1 MKFHIKSGNNP
12 DVLQGNNENTKH
24 KVFTSNTEQWKRMNQ
39 KGRASLTNIKDRKGQ
54 NKKDTHLQNSKSD
67 KMKSMTDTKPN
78 YT

>member
-1 MKFHIKSGNNP
+1 
-12 DVLQGNNENTKH
+12 
-24 KVFTSNTEQWKRMNQ
+24 MNQ